1 MGVPM
6 PLRWK
11 TWIIVVLLPWLAACS
26 TVRLSYDQG
35 PTLAYWW
42 LDAQLD
48 LDGDQRAPVQDALAR
63 WFEWHRA
70 TQLPELADWLD
81 GLQRLAA
88 DKVTPAQVCATWQG
102 LQQRM
107 LRWYAHLV
115 PAMVGPARA
124 LKPAQIDHLAMK
136 YAKDYAQLRE
146 DYLQPDPAERRAAQ
160 RKRTIER
167 FEDIYGRLP
176 AAAPRPHPPALEVTP
191 FDPARGLAERRQ
203 RQLDVVAGLRR
214 IATEQPDDATV
225 AAILV
230 GFGEQ
235 AAASPRPDYRALQ
248 QQVMQT
254 NCEVIASVHNALDDA
269 QRQRAVKRL
278 AGWQSDA
285 RALAPRRD

>member
-1 MGVPM
+1 M

-26 TVRLSYDQG
+26 TVRLSYNQG

-48 LDGDQRAPVQDALAR
+48 LDADQRAPVQDALSH
-63 WFEWHRA
+63 WFDWHRT

-88 DKVTPAQVCATWQG
+88 GKVTPAQVCATWQG

-107 LRWYAHLV
+107 LHWYAHLV
-115 PAMVGPARA
+115 PEMVAPARS

-136 YAKDYAQLRE
+136 YAKDFAQLRD

-167 FEDIYGRLP
+167 FEDVYGALP
-176 AAAPRPHPPALEVTP
+176 AASRRQIAAALEVTP
-191 FDPARGLAERRQ
+191 FDPARWLAERRQ
-203 RQLDVVAGLRR
+203 RQLDIVAGLRR
-214 IATEQPDDATV
+214 IATEQPDDAAV
-225 AAILV
+225 AAILL

-235 AAASPRPDYRALQ
+235 AAASPRPVYRALQ

-278 AGWQSDA
+278 EGWENDA
-285 RALAPRRD
+285 RALALQRD